1 VKFINKLV
9 NVRNLSIFL
18 FPLILVGC
26 NKSKYDIYLSW
37 SVFTDKIK
45 VYGNNIEEK
54 KEPLILPVQI
64 KRIDGVFQRLLN
76 PPVYKIQVGNT
87 VFENKNLFVDDTQYI
102 GTNERNVDSYNKTS
116 ETKFNIN
123 RNTNQLIYYDFTFS
137 PKDKVMEKSQITI
150 NFEGKCEKVKEK
162 IWFWK
167 YEPYL
172 MFFWFQFFTHCL
184 MVINT

>member
-1 VKFINKLV
+1 MLFY
-9 NVRNLSIFL
+9 VRNLSIFL
-18 FPLILVGC
+18 FPLFLVGC
-26 NKSKYDIYLSW
+26 NLSKDDIYLSC
-37 SVFTDKIK
+37 SGYSDTLK

-54 KEPLILPVQI
+54 KESLILPVQI
-64 KRIDGVFQRLLN
+64 KRLDGVFQRLLN

-123 RNTNQLIYYDFTFS
+123 RNTNQLIFYDFSFT
-137 PKDKVMEKSQITI
+137 PKDKIMEKSQTTI

-162 IWFWK
+162 I
-167 YEPYL
+167 
-172 MFFWFQFFTHCL
+172 
-184 MVINT
+184 